1 MDTSRLCPRRTG
13 DGVAACPSPPS
24 TTDWERCARPS
35 WSAPTGRSTAGSQCQ
50 LSYQEALPSAPI
62 MTVTADAK
70 KRVFLPHV
78 KPGDRFYMRA
88 KSNSPSP
95 AQRQGQ
101 AGVSERSFLS
111 SAERRAEAR
120 FRRLAA
126 KGNPARGRQL
136 LAEIQRRLAGAKR
149 IDESADV
156 RRADAGRTQRVR
168 ACRGRLF

>member
-1 MDTSRLCPRRTG
+1 
-13 DGVAACPSPPS
+13 
-24 TTDWERCARPS
+24 
-35 WSAPTGRSTAGSQCQ
+35 
-50 LSYQEALPSAPI
+50 

-70 KRVFLPHV
+70 KRVFLPPV

-126 KGNPARGRQL
+126 KGNPARGRQF

-149 IDESADV
+149 IDDQQTSGEQTRVERKGFGLAEGDCFEV
-156 RRADAGRTQRVR
+156 RMRWV
-168 ACRGRLF
+168 